1 MSRRF
6 NSDLS
11 KYLKN
16 EQPPWEHQF
25 AADCAKHVL
34 PIIKSQWPELAPPVE
49 KAIAAARAPAVDNP
63 RAVVQDLA
71 LAMAP
76 VRQDANNKPPTVG
89 RGEGATAVS
98 AVTAAAVAIAAQQIA
113 DSEDIAA
120 QQIADSEDDECK
132 WQKAKLQEYCEG
144 SS

>member
-6 NSDLS
+6 NIDLS
-11 KYLKN
+11 TYLQN

-25 AADCAKHVL
+25 AADCVEHVL
-34 PIIKSQWPELAPPVE
+34 PIIKSRWPSRWPEWAPPVG
-49 KAIAAARAPAVDNP
+49 KAIAAARAPVVDNP
-63 RAVVQDLA
+63 RAAVQDLA
-71 LAMAP
+71 LAMKP
-76 VRQDANNKPPTVG
+76 VRQAAENRQPTVG

-113 DSEDIAA
+113 DSED
-120 QQIADSEDDECK
+120 DECK